1 MYLVDTNILLFS
13 LDHTE
18 RLSPRAIDIL
28 QAEETL
34 HVSVVSFWEIEIKR
48 NLGKLKIPY
57 NPNELADYFLSQGY
71 AIKDLRV
78 NHIAQLERLPGIHS
92 DPFDRLLIAQAVADN
107 LIILTADKIIPQY
120 PVHCIRN

>member
-18 RLSPRAIDIL
+18 KLSPEIIDIL
-28 QAEETL
+28 QTEEIL
-34 HVSVVSFWEIEIKR
+34 YVSVVSFWEIEIKR

-57 NPNELADYFLSQGY
+57 NPIELADYFLGQGY
-71 AIKDLRV
+71 AIKDIRI
-78 NHIAQLERLPGIHS
+78 NHIARLEQLPGIHG
-92 DPFDRLLIAQAVADN
+92 DPFDRLLIAQAIADN
-107 LIILTADKIIPQY
+107 LTLLTADKVIPQY